1 MCVLDDRRQCRGIN
15 LNLLQRKPMAKKKI
29 KTIKPRNWLALHA
42 RRRSG
47 GPMKDRKKAADK
59 KACRGR
65 VRA

>member
-1 MCVLDDRRQCRGIN
+1 
-15 LNLLQRKPMAKKKI
+15 MAKKKI

-42 RRRSG
+42 RQRRG